1 MVRSRPQRVVA
12 NTPCWLLGHPSGP
25 LRRLPS
31 TWTYSTTNPFAVQ
44 VTFHVNSGPVTWL
57 FARELLDDGCHATSG
72 MADVQISPF
81 THDEVGEVIRM
92 QLTSPSGRAVLFANR
107 APIREFLQR
116 TYELAPAGTE
126 AKLLPMDKWLSSVL
140 SA

>member
-1 MVRSRPQRVVA
+1 MARPRPQRLVV
-12 NTPCWLLGHPSGP
+12 NSPCWLIGHPSSP
-25 LRRLPS
+25 PRRLGS

-72 MADVQISPF
+72 LADVKISPF
-81 THDEVGEVIRM
+81 SHAEIGDVIRIE
-92 QLTSPSGRAVLFANR
+92 LTSPSGRAVVMTKRDA
-107 APIREFLQR
+107 ITEFLTR
-116 TYELAPAGTE
+116 TYDITPAGTE